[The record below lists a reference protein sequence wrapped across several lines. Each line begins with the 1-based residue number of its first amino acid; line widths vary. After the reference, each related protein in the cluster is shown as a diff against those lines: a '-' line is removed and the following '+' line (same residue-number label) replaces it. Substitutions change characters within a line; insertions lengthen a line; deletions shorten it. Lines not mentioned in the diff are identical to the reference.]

1 VSNYW
6 WGIDIDQTVLLTS
19 DRIWDWDKAT
29 LEAAGIGYFKIVGM
43 IDNDLQTI
51 YFSDAYLSQS
61 YPTEPSLDQSQKL
74 LVEQSLQNTLTFT
87 LNDQDVNLYDA
98 RSEFNGYDVYF
109 DNETMFETPASIEVV
124 LQAQSLSQT
133 VTMNKT
139 LVFANGILENEFNYA
154 SIASS
159 VYEEI
164 IDAFLL
170 EVESE
175 YVTLPS
181 AIASVSIENQLAGT
195 RLIESLDVEIYKVY
209 YPANIPGF
217 LQEFLV
223 FILAIVAVIIL
234 LILGLFLYAVIHA
247 VTKNMMNARKKDFS
261 IFRSVGAHEST
272 LSMLVIIEQIL
283 LSIIGL
289 ILSIVMLNAIVM
301 FIPDHGLTIEYM
313 GVTDYII
320 LVLAITLLGLWLG
333 LRFNKKVFHQTV
345 IQSLTSGGE

>member
-1 VSNYW
+1 
-6 WGIDIDQTVLLTS
+6 
-19 DRIWDWDKAT
+19 
-29 LEAAGIGYFKIVGM
+29 
-43 IDNDLQTI
+43 
-51 YFSDAYLSQS
+51 
-61 YPTEPSLDQSQKL
+61 
-74 LVEQSLQNTLTFT
+74 
-87 LNDQDVNLYDA
+87 
-98 RSEFNGYDVYF
+98 
-109 DNETMFETPASIEVV
+109 MFETPASIEVV

-333 LRFNKKVFHQTV
+333 LRFNKKVFNQTV